1 MFQDTARTES
11 PTMSPGTRALGRRVL
26 GFLLV
31 PSAILAFVLV
41 STQAASGTE
50 PSPAQVAA
58 ASDARVVLITGAN
71 RGLGLEFAKQF
82 SEAGW
87 TVFAT
92 AREPGKAEDLHK
104 LGDRVHVLQLD
115 VTDTASVAALAKSLD
130 KQPIDLLINNAGVGV
145 AIDGGPKL
153 SDLKLADFDHVM
165 QVNALGPVRMTQA
178 VLPNLRLGKGK
189 TIVNITSGLGSLA
202 WNQQGGYY
210 GYRESK
216 AALDMFTRNLAAE
229 LKPEGFVCIALM
241 PGWVKTD
248 MGGPDAQLTPEQ
260 SITAMR
266 KVIDQL
272 KPADT
277 GKLWNYDGTTP
288 PW

>member
-1 MFQDTARTES
+1 MLQDAARFES
-11 PTMSPGTRALGRRVL
+11 PTMPRRPSALRRRVL
-26 GFLLV
+26 EFMLV
-31 PSAILAFVLV
+31 PSVIFAVVVLA
-41 STQAASGTE
+41 TKAASGTE
-50 PSPAQVAA
+50 PSQTPAAGTA
-58 ASDARVVLITGAN
+58 PRVVLITGAN
-71 RGLGLEFAKQF
+71 RGLGLEFSRQF
-82 SEAGW
+82 CDAGW

-92 AREPGKAEDLHK
+92 AREPDKADDLHK
-104 LGDRVHVLQLD
+104 LGERVHVLQLD
-115 VTDTASVAALAKSLD
+115 VTDAASVAAMAKSLE

-153 SDLKLADFDHVM
+153 SELQLADFEHVM
-165 QVNALGPVRMTQA
+165 QVNAFGPVRVTQA
-178 VLPNLRLGKGK
+178 LLPNLRLGKGK
-189 TIVNITSGLGSLA
+189 TIVCITSALGSLT

-229 LKPEGFVCIALM
+229 LQPEGFVCIALM

-248 MGGPDAQLTPEQ
+248 MGGPDAPLTPEQ

-272 KPADT
+272 KPADS
-277 GKLWNYDGTTP
+277 GKLWNYDGSTP

>member
-1 MFQDTARTES
+1 MTTDAARLQS
-11 PTMSPGTRALGRRVL
+11 PMTPRRPSATGRRVL
-26 GFLLV
+26 EFLLLS
-31 PSAILAFVLV
+31 SAILAIVGA
-41 STQAASGTE
+41 STQAAPGPD
-50 PSPAQVAA
+50 PSRAPAVAA
-58 ASDARVVLITGAN
+58 GDSRVVLITGAN
-71 RGLGLEFAKQF
+71 RGLGLEFSRQF

-92 AREPGKAEDLHK
+92 AREPDKADELK
-104 LGDRVHVLQLD
+104 RLGEGVHVLQLD
-115 VTDTASVAALAKSLD
+115 VTDAASVAALAKALE

-153 SDLKLADFDHVM
+153 SELKLEDFEHVM
-165 QVNALGPVRMTQA
+165 QVNAFGPVRVTQA
-178 VLPNLRLGKGK
+178 LLPNLRLGKGR
-189 TIVNITSGLGSLA
+189 TIVCITSGLGSLT

-248 MGGPDAQLTPEQ
+248 MGGPNAQLTPEQ
-260 SITAMR
+260 RITAMR

-277 GKLWNYDGTTP
+277 GKRWNYDGTTP